1 MSENEQVAVEAN
13 MPVMISEWERDAML
27 NIISN
32 GKYTGTDIVPLAEL
46 IDKLTLAKP
55 QMKRKRK

>member
-13 MPVMISEWERDAML
+13 MPLMISEWERSAML